1 MHDEDTRT
9 PAERENASDS
19 VILLLLLQE
28 TFAGPWA
35 VEEIER
41 ELGENPADGLRRL
54 YGAGLIHRHEG
65 FVWASRAAVKAD
77 DIAM

>member
-1 MHDEDTRT
+1 MPDENPT
-9 PAERENASDS
+9 PAERENMTDS

-54 YGAGLIHRHEG
+54 YGAGLIHRHDG
-65 FVWASRAAVKAD
+65 YVWASRAAVKAD
-77 DIAM
+77 ELDA